1 MSASSAAAE
10 ARRAARNAGAI
21 AAASLVSKGALFL
34 WQIALAH
41 ALGEALYGVYGAVG
55 SFIAVGTSVVNFGM
69 GPIVIRD
76 VARRPDQ
83 AGKYLTAT
91 LVMQSALA
99 LLAYALVNGAAA
111 LGGYPAD
118 VRAFLALAAVSLL
131 VDILG
136 NMTNDILLAQERMV
150 ASSAAGVGHVVLL
163 VLLAGAALLA
173 GGGLWGVYAATIA
186 AGLARS
192 AVLWLLALR
201 GGVRPRWP
209 FDRAVAA
216 PLLRNGAPLAL
227 AAFLALAYQHADKLM
242 TARFIGP
249 AETGHLTAAFVVV
262 FGVVELLNTTIL
274 TATYP
279 MMARYYGSGERF
291 GLMVGKLAFFTLVFV
306 LPLALSLS
314 LFAAEIT
321 VPLFGPNFAPT
332 ADALRILIWYALA
345 SMIANVFAQALM
357 VQNRQRSLL
366 GIRAAGLAGNI
377 ALNLVLIPRL
387 GVAGAALASLAAESV
402 VLAVLLLIFRESGWQ
417 PARTLPRVA
426 RALAAGCL
434 AALAALALRPAGP
447 VIGIGGGLAVYAA
460 AVWLLRALGADDL
473 DLFYRLAA
481 AMPGGTLVR
490 RVWRRD
496 TPINW

>member
-1 MSASSAAAE
+1 MSASSAAE

-21 AAASLVSKGALFL
+21 AAASLISKGALFL
-34 WQIALAH
+34 WQLALART
-41 ALGEALYGVYGAVG
+41 LGESLYGVYGAVG
-55 SFIAVGTSVVNFGM
+55 SFIAVGTSLVNFGM

-111 LGGYPAD
+111 VGSFPAD
-118 VRAFLALAAVSLL
+118 VRAFLALAAISLL
-131 VDILG
+131 VDALG

-150 ASSAAGVGHVVLL
+150 AASLAAVGHVALL
-163 VLLAGAALLA
+163 LALAGAALLA
-173 GGGLWGVYAATIA
+173 GWGLWGVYVATIA

-192 AVLWLLALR
+192 AALWLLAAQ

-209 FDRAVAA
+209 FDPAIAV

-249 AETGHLTAAFVVV
+249 AETGHLTAAFVIV
-262 FGVVELLNTTIL
+262 FGVVELLNTTVL

-279 MMARYYGSGERF
+279 LMSRYYGSARF
-291 GLMVGKLAFFTLVFV
+291 GLMTGKLAFFTLAFV
-306 LPLALSLS
+306 LPLALSVS
-314 LFAAEIT
+314 LFAAEIA
-321 VPLFGPNFAPT
+321 VPLFGSGFAPT
-332 ADALRILIWYALA
+332 ADALKILIWYALA
-345 SMIANVFAQALM
+345 SMVANVFAQGLM
-357 VQNRQRSLL
+357 VQNQQRKLL
-366 GIRAAGLAGNI
+366 GIRASGLAGNI
-377 ALNLVLIPRL
+377 ALNAILIPRL

-402 VLAVLLLIFRESGWQ
+402 VLAALLVVFRERGWE
-417 PARTLPRVA
+417 PVRTLPRVA
-426 RALAAGCL
+426 RVCLAGVL
-434 AALAALALRPAGP
+434 AALAALALRLLHPTLGIAGA
-447 VIGIGGGLAVYAA
+447 LAAYAA
-460 AVWLLRALGADDL
+460 AVWLLRALGDDDL
-473 DLFYRLAA
+473 DLLYRLAA
-481 AMPGGTLVR
+481 AMPGGALVR

-496 TPINW
+496 TSLNW

>member
-1 MSASSAAAE
+1 MSASSAAE

-21 AAASLVSKGALFL
+21 AAASVVSKGALFL
-34 WQIALAH
+34 WQLALAR
-41 ALGEALYGVYGAVG
+41 ALGESLYGVYGAVG
-55 SFIAVGTSVVNFGM
+55 SFIAVGTSLVNFGM

-99 LLAYALVNGAAA
+99 LLAYILVNGAAA

-131 VDILG
+131 VDVLG

-150 ASSAAGVGHVVLL
+150 TASLVAVGHVALL
-163 VLLAGAALLA
+163 LALAGAALLA
-173 GGGLWGVYAATIA
+173 GWGLWGVYTATIA

-192 AVLWLLALR
+192 AALWLLLR

-209 FDRAVAA
+209 FDRAVAL

-227 AAFLALAYQHADKLM
+227 AAFLSLAYQHADKLM

-249 AETGHLTAAFVVV
+249 AETGHLTAAFVIV

-279 MMARYYGSGERF
+279 LMARYYGDGERF
-291 GLMVGKLAFFTLVFV
+291 GLMAGKLAFFTLVFI
-306 LPLALSLS
+306 LPLALSVS
-314 LFAAEIT
+314 LFAAEIA
-321 VPLFGPNFAPT
+321 VPLFGPGFAPT

-345 SMIANVFAQALM
+345 SMVANVFAQALM

-366 GIRAAGLAGNI
+366 GIRASGLAGNI
-377 ALNLVLIPRL
+377 ALNAVLIPRL

-402 VLAVLLLIFRESGWQ
+402 VLVVLVAGFRERGWE

-426 RALAAGCL
+426 RACLAGAL
-434 AALAALALRPAGP
+434 AALVALALRPLGPAAG
-447 VIGIGGGLAVYAA
+447 IAGGIAAYAA
-460 AVWLLRALGADDL
+460 AVWLLRALGDDDL
-473 DLFYRLAA
+473 DLLYRLAA
-481 AMPGGTLVR
+481 AMPGGALVR
-490 RVWRRD
+490 RVWQRD

>member
-1 MSASSAAAE
+1 MSASSAAE

-21 AAASLVSKGALFL
+21 AAASVLSKGALFL
-34 WQIALAH
+34 WQLALAR
-41 ALGEALYGVYGAVG
+41 ALGESVYGVYGAVG
-55 SFIAVGTSVVNFGM
+55 SFIAVGTSLVNFGM

-76 VARRPDQ
+76 VARRPEQ

-118 VRAFLALAAVSLL
+118 VRAFLALAAISLL

-150 ASSAAGVGHVVLL
+150 ASSLAAEGHVVLL
-163 VLLAGAALLA
+163 VALAGAALLA
-173 GGGLWGVYAATIA
+173 GWGLWGVYAATIA

-192 AVLWLLALR
+192 ALLWLLVLR

-209 FDRAVAA
+209 FERAVAV
-216 PLLRNGAPLAL
+216 PLLINGAPLAL
-227 AAFLALAYQHADKLM
+227 AAFLSLAYQHADKLM

-279 MMARYYGSGERF
+279 MMARYYGDGDRF
-291 GLMVGKLAFFTLVFV
+291 GLMVGKLAFFTLAFI
-306 LPLALSLS
+306 LPLALIVS
-314 LFAAEIT
+314 LFAAEIA
-321 VPLFGPNFAPT
+321 VPLFGPGFAPT

-345 SMIANVFAQALM
+345 SMIANVFAQAVM

-366 GIRAAGLAGNI
+366 GIRAAGLTGNI
-377 ALNLVLIPRL
+377 ALNAVLIPRL

-402 VLAVLLLIFRESGWQ
+402 VLVVLLLVFHERGWN
-417 PARTLPRVA
+417 PAQTLPRVA
-426 RALAAGCL
+426 RAIMAGGL
-434 AALAALALRPAGP
+434 AALAALALRPLHPLAG
-447 VIGIGGGLAVYAA
+447 IAGGLAAYGAG
-460 AVWLLRALGADDL
+460 VWLLRALGEDDL
-473 DLFYRLAA
+473 DLLYRLAA
-481 AMPGGTLVR
+481 AMPGGALVR
-490 RVWRRD
+490 RVWKRS